1 MTQLAVHRQTKC
13 VSICVFVHIY
23 VCMYVCVCVCARTYY
38 CMEEGSLVCLNHYHH
53 QCIRTILGISRK
65 K

>member
-1 MTQLAVHRQTKC
+1 MCEH
-13 VSICVFVHIY
+13 
-23 VCMYVCVCVCARTYY
+23 VCVCVYIRMYVRLCVCARMYY